1 MGIKRDIRMLSVL
14 VKRIGHFISVD
25 MWNMDLSSLSKLK
38 ATLVRDLQIGYD
50 VLKKTAEGAI
60 GFQSVALAYFSIMA
74 TIPFFAVFFAVT
86 NGFGMAGWL
95 EDSLTSFLNSSET
108 VDQVMTAAGNILA
121 LAKSGGFGIISA
133 LMFIWLVIWMMM
145 RVEKVFNNVWGV
157 KKPDRKFIVS
167 FGVELAILIIAPLAL
182 TFFFMGSVFYSNIM
196 ETLIPG
202 DIIIF
207 ADKIRSFLG
216 WVIFCALIILLFSA
230 MYKWIP
236 AAKVKY
242 RYALRA
248 AIIAGIAFTAL
259 QYIYIETQLM
269 VTRINAVYGVIAV
282 IPLFMLWLRY
292 VWLIIIY
299 GAQVSN
305 SFQTIYDK
313 EEVVQ

>member
-1 MGIKRDIRMLSVL
+1 
-14 VKRIGHFISVD
+14 
-25 MWNMDLSSLSKLK
+25 
-38 ATLVRDLQIGYD
+38 
-50 VLKKTAEGAI
+50 
-60 GFQSVALAYFSIMA
+60 
-74 TIPFFAVFFAVT
+74 
-86 NGFGMAGWL
+86 
-95 EDSLTSFLNSSET
+95 
-108 VDQVMTAAGNILA
+108 
-121 LAKSGGFGIISA
+121 
-133 LMFIWLVIWMMM
+133 MMM

>member
-1 MGIKRDIRMLSVL
+1 
-14 VKRIGHFISVD
+14 
-25 MWNMDLSSLSKLK
+25 
-38 ATLVRDLQIGYD
+38 
-50 VLKKTAEGAI
+50 
-60 GFQSVALAYFSIMA
+60 
-74 TIPFFAVFFAVT
+74 
-86 NGFGMAGWL
+86 
-95 EDSLTSFLNSSET
+95 
-108 VDQVMTAAGNILA
+108 
-121 LAKSGGFGIISA
+121 
-133 LMFIWLVIWMMM
+133 
-145 RVEKVFNNVWGV
+145 
-157 KKPDRKFIVS
+157 
-167 FGVELAILIIAPLAL
+167 
-182 TFFFMGSVFYSNIM
+182 
-196 ETLIPG
+196 
-202 DIIIF
+202 
-207 ADKIRSFLG
+207 
-216 WVIFCALIILLFSA
+216 